1 MANGEDKRTTLSPD
15 LSDYIDRDGQL
26 NLIVSGSSEVYVGD
40 KQVYTGGQYELIPQ
54 YEDRYKA
61 SQEGFKAIAE
71 DQNLYDQMS
80 QAYNIFNNKPIN
92 AKVAPDDLE
101 RFYDNATL
109 EASRRDPA
117 DKVTA
122 VDIIFGRL
130 PSQEIV
136 SGLQQPTGGGRGG
149 GAYTGPTRSI
159 TEMAESD
166 IRSSANTIALE
177 LLGRPVDQKEMD
189 RIVRKMRRAEQEQP
203 TVTTSVPGRTVTQQG
218 LTAQGREDILRD
230 VISQNPEYEQFQVDT
245 TVLDS
250 MLDFV
255 NRKKQVSGG

>member
-1 MANGEDKRTTLSPD
+1 MANGDDRRTTLSTD
-15 LSDYIDRDGQL
+15 LQDYIDRGQL
-26 NLIVSGSSEVYVGD
+26 NLIVSGNSEVYVGD
-40 KQVYTGGQYELIPQ
+40 KQVYTGGQYEMFPQ

-61 SQEGFKAIAE
+61 AQEGFKAITQ
-71 DQNLYDQMS
+71 DQNLYNQMS

-101 RFYDNATL
+101 RFYTDATL

-117 DKVTA
+117 DKVSA
-122 VDIIFGRL
+122 LDVIFGRL
-130 PSQEIV
+130 PSAEVIQ
-136 SGLQQPTGGGRGG
+136 GLQDETGGPRGR
-149 GAYTGPTRSI
+149 GAYTGPTQTI

-166 IRSSANTIALE
+166 IRKSANTIALE
-177 LLGRPVDQKEMD
+177 LLGRPVEQKEMD
-189 RIVRKMRRAEQEQP
+189 RIIRKMRRAEQEQP